1 MFQNK
6 ESKKSLILYFSDI
19 IMVFISYV
27 LANLFWLGL
36 VKRLPIITRSDLFE
50 HLGVSLFAFVFV
62 IFIFNSNGN
71 FFRISNLEEFMYS
84 LKINLIFGSF
94 YAVILFVKGGMEQ
107 ASRGVFVFTVIFNVI
122 LMLVSH
128 IVIKYYMIKIYRNRK
143 RNTQL
148 YIITTSDRVDMVIKQ
163 LQAEKNH
170 LNRIHG
176 IAIVDKDMEGEEIQ
190 GVRVTAN
197 YDTMINYVKD
207 EAIDEVFINI
217 PYDTG
222 NSLRDL
228 IMEFE
233 NMGIVV
239 HLDIEIVEKLAGFN
253 KSFSM
258 LGEIPV
264 ITFATNRYD
273 ANRMMIKRIIDIIG
287 ALVGILLTG
296 IITIFLAPV
305 LLIESPGP
313 LIFKQKRVG
322 KNGRYFYI
330 YKFRSM
336 YKDAEERKK
345 ALMEQNEMKGHMF
358 KMSDDPRIT
367 KVGKFIRKTSL
378 DEFPQ
383 FFNVLMGDMS
393 LVGTRPPT
401 EDEFIQYE
409 AHHRARLGIKPGLTG
424 MWQVSGRSK
433 ITDFEEVV
441 SLDTQYISEWNL
453 AMDVRILFKTIQ
465 VVLLGRGAE

>member
-71 FFRISNLEEFMYS
+71 FFRRSNLEEFLYS

-107 ASRGVFVFTVIFNVI
+107 ASRGVFIFTVIFNVFM
-122 LMLVSH
+122 MLISH
-128 IVIKYYMIKIYRNRK
+128 IVIKYYMLKIYRNRK

-170 LNRIHG
+170 LSRIHG
-176 IAIVDKDMEGEEIQ
+176 IAIVDKDMTGEELQ
-190 GVRVTAN
+190 GIPVTAN
-197 YDTMINYVKD
+197 YETMINYVKD
-207 EAIDEVFINI
+207 GAIDEVFINL

-264 ITFATNRYD
+264 ITFATNHYD
-273 ANRMMIKRIIDIIG
+273 ANRMMIKRIMDIIG
-287 ALVGILLTG
+287 ALVGIVITC
-296 IITIFLAPV
+296 IITIFLAPI

-367 KVGKFIRKTSL
+367 KVGKFIRKTSI

-401 EDEFIQYE
+401 VDEFKEYE
-409 AHHRARLGIKPGLTG
+409 GYHKRRLSMKPGITG
-424 MWQVSGRSK
+424 MWQVSGRSD
-433 ITDFEEVV
+433 IEDFEEVV
-441 SLDTQYISEWNL
+441 KLDLRYIDNWCL
-453 AMDVRILFKTIQ
+453 GLDIKILLKT
-465 VVLLGRGAE
+465 VVAVFRRGGAK

>member
-1 MFQNK
+1 MYQNK
-6 ESKKSLILYFSDI
+6 ESKKSLILYFSDT

-27 LANLFWLGL
+27 FANLFWLGL
-36 VKRLPIITRSDLFE
+36 IKHLPILTREDLFE

-62 IFIFNSNGN
+62 VFIFNSNGN
-71 FFRISNLEEFMYS
+71 FFRRSNLEEFMYS
-84 LKINLIFGSF
+84 LKINVIFGAF
-94 YAVILFVKGGMEQ
+94 YAVLLFVKGGTEQ
-107 ASRGVFVFTVIFNVI
+107 ASRGVFVFTVVFNVV
-122 LMLVSH
+122 LMLISH
-128 IVIKYYMIKIYRNRK
+128 IVIKYYMLKIYRNRK

-148 YIITTSDRVDMVIKQ
+148 YIITTSDRCEAVIKQ
-163 LQAEKNH
+163 LQAKKNY
-170 LNRIHG
+170 LNCIHG
-176 IAIVDKDMEGEEIQ
+176 VAIVDKDMVGEEVL
-190 GVRVTAN
+190 GVKVSAG

-264 ITFATNRYD
+264 ITFANNRYD
-273 ANRMMIKRIIDIIG
+273 ANRMLIKRMMDIVG
-287 ALVGILLTG
+287 ALVGIIITG
-296 IITIFLAPV
+296 IITIFLAPI

-322 KNGRYFYI
+322 KNGRFFYI

-336 YKDAEERKK
+336 YKDAEERKQ
-345 ALMEQNEMKGHMF
+345 ALMAQNEMKGHMF

-367 KVGKFIRKTSL
+367 KVGKFIRKTSI

-383 FFNVLMGDMS
+383 FFNVLVGDMS

-401 EDEFIQYE
+401 VDEFKEYE
-409 AHHRARLGIKPGLTG
+409 GYHKRRLSMKPGITG
-424 MWQVSGRSK
+424 MWQVSGRSD
-433 ITDFEEVV
+433 IEDFEEVV
-441 SLDTQYISEWNL
+441 KLDLRFYLKQL
-453 AMDVRILFKTIQ
+453 
-465 VVLLGRGAE
+465 